1 MTAAKQVN
9 RLTLTRSE
17 RRLALAVLPLV
28 LIALGLVGYMLHG
41 PFGTTPI
48 AVQVPNWAIPGHS
61 GEYHAALPDF
71 IFIEANASPV
81 TIAHE
86 TLHYQHPDWTE
97 CQVSDE
103 LASRGVRDYYN
114 RTGRCGGVVVISV
127 AGGAS

>member
-1 MTAAKQVN
+1 MRWLWMTP
-9 RLTLTRSE
+9 TRHE

-28 LIALGLVGYMLHG
+28 LIAVSLALYMWHG

-71 IFIEANASPV
+71 IFIEANATEV

-86 TLHYQHPDWTE
+86 TLHYEHPDWTE
-97 CQVSDE
+97 CQVSDT
-103 LASRGVRDYYN
+103 LAAQGMRDSYN
-114 RTGRCGGVVVISV
+114 RSGACTG
-127 AGGAS
+127 